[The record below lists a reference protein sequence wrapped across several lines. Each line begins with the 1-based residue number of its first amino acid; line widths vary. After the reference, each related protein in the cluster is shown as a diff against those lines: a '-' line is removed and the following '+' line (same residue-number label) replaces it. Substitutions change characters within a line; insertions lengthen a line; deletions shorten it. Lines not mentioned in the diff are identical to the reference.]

1 MQVTLEN
8 EKENVVKLDITVP
21 AKEAADA
28 YNQAV
33 KRISQYVNID
43 GFRKGKAPR
52 QVVERHV
59 GVERIKQEAL
69 EGLMPRVLSQAI
81 DENKLDVI
89 TQPYITSYDYT
100 VGEDLKVTAK
110 VETRPEVTLGEYK
123 GLTVEVEDSPVA
135 EDSMEKALDALR
147 NQHAETKIITDRA
160 TKDTDIVKIDF
171 DGYVNGEKIKGGE
184 GKNYPLDLAHSNFIP
199 GFAEQLIGKN
209 LNEEF
214 DIEVTFPEDYHD
226 ESLKGQKAIFKIKI
240 NEISE
245 RVVPELT
252 DEFVQKTGP
261 FKTVDELKADIQ
273 KYLEE
278 ARENTN
284 RNNSENEVFKKV
296 IENASV
302 EIPESM
308 IEREAQSLTAE
319 YKNRLA
325 AQGISWEM
333 LTKAQD
339 ENELLKNIHEDAKIR
354 IKNSLVIDK
363 IAKVEDLKLE
373 RTDLDKKFA
382 ELSAAYRISQQD
394 LYKQI
399 GKNPEILS
407 SLSQQ
412 AMNDKVRDFL
422 LNNNDVKIVAPKKK
436 KEKKEKVEEK

>member
-43 GFRKGKAPR
+43 GFRKGKSPR

-226 ESLKGQKAIFKIKI
+226 ESLKGQKATFKIKI